1 MVLLDQGGF
10 LNALNRI
17 YDSCKDKGSVRFTFK
32 KCTFRRVVVFFRI
45 SFSHS
50 SNDTDTPRKGDFK
63 GQSICLIRVS
73 GPKRKIS
80 TMIDEKNRKSFHEA
94 LTNIMMI
101 KMNGLKQE
109 EEPVTQKKKK
119 RRRKKRNTKAE

>member
-1 MVLLDQGGF
+1 MIVAKIREVFVLHSK
-10 LNALNRI
+10 N
-17 YDSCKDKGSVRFTFK
+17 VRK
-32 KCTFRRVVVFFRI
+32 NNVKNVVVVVSRFVSQRFIR
-45 SFSHS
+45 
-50 SNDTDTPRKGDFK
+50 TDTPKRGDFK
-63 GQSICLIRVS
+63 GRSICLIRVS

-80 TMIDEKNRKSFHEA
+80 TMIDEENRKSFHEA

-109 EEPVTQKKKK
+109 EEPVRQKKKK

>member
-1 MVLLDQGGF
+1 MYVSS
-10 LNALNRI
+10 RR
-17 YDSCKDKGSVRFTFK
+17 RF
-32 KCTFRRVVVFFRI
+32 FFAFP
-45 SFSHS
+45 FSHIDV
-50 SNDTDTPRKGDFK
+50 NTDTPRKGDFK